1 MTILITGAAGEI
13 GSRMVHRFHE
23 QGHRVRALVLPGDP
37 LAARLGDTARIH
49 VGDVTKP
56 ETLPAAFADVEVVYH
71 LAAVLLCEKAEAFQA
86 VNVEGTRN
94 VAAAAEATGV
104 HHLVH
109 ISSASVVYPRTTHY
123 SRSKR
128 QAEDIVTACRKVR
141 WTLVRPTLV
150 YDRDGGLEFKLYAD
164 FVKRY
169 PVVPLVAGGRA
180 RKSPVHVDDLLSG
193 LLAMAGNPVTF
204 SKTYNLSS
212 AGPHHA
218 AGASILISTVE
229 PVPPEPPEAGPV
241 LVESPPWPP
250 ALAPPAPGLS
260 PTDGGGELQP
270 SDSSTMHA
278 QAIPVTFTRP
288 KDVLRF
294 IVLPRFATANELAP
308 PESSNQSCRSTS
320 TRHMRVTLPK

>member
-13 GSRMVHRFHE
+13 GSRMVRRFRE
-23 QGHRVRALVLPGDP
+23 QGHTVRALVLPGDA
-37 LAARLGDTARIH
+37 LAARMGDAAQIH

-56 ETLPAAFADVEVVYH
+56 ETLPAAFAGVEVVYH
-71 LAAVLLCEKAEAFQA
+71 LAAVLLCEKAESFQA

-94 VAAAAEATGV
+94 VASAAEAAGV
-104 HHLVH
+104 RHLIH

-128 QAEDIVTACRKVR
+128 QAEDIVTACQKVR

-180 RKSPVHVDDLLSG
+180 RKSPVHVDDLLAG

-204 SKTYNLSS
+204 GKTYNLSGGEVVTLRELAELMLERQGLHKPMVS
-212 AGPHHA
+212 LPHSLCRVATHAWGLLNRRPLLMEHTLAGLTQDADLDHA
-218 AGASILISTVE
+218 AATRDLDYQPIGVRAGIL
-229 PVPPEPPEAGPV
+229 
-241 LVESPPWPP
+241 
-250 ALAPPAPGLS
+250 
-260 PTDGGGELQP
+260 
-270 SDSSTMHA
+270 
-278 QAIPVTFTRP
+278 R
-288 KDVLRF
+288 
-294 IVLPRFATANELAP
+294 
-308 PESSNQSCRSTS
+308 
-320 TRHMRVTLPK
+320 